1 MRLLPLLTL
10 FGYDSLIFK
19 KRSLKCDSRRF
30 LRYGVKFD
38 IGALLTSNFFA
49 VWRFIIFRQQEG
61 MHASAFL
68 RNKPKFLS
76 SNEGMHA
83 YSFLFDKQKITS
95 EKDKNKPQSL
105 GRFEIFFRGLI
116 ATFWHSRSH
125 KIEVAVLGLLA

>member
-1 MRLLPLLTL
+1 MA
-10 FGYDSLIFK
+10 
-19 KRSLKCDSRRF
+19 LKCDFRRF

-38 IGALLTSNFFA
+38 IGALLTSKFLA

-83 YSFLFDKQKITS
+83 YSFLFDKQKTTS
-95 EKDKNKPQSL
+95 EKDKNKPQKL

-125 KIEVAVLGLLA
+125 KTESAVWGLLA